1 MGSDHFQYIIIS
13 NACVC
18 GGGFK
23 LVLHQEIKFIL
34 DIMLKQ
40 HIDCFFLVNKMYLK

>member
-13 NACVC
+13 NAYVC
-18 GGGFK
+18 GFQ
-23 LVLHQEIKFIL
+23 LVLHQETKLIL

-40 HIDCFFLVNKMYLK
+40 HIDWFF